1 MFAER
6 KGADPG
12 YPAKPAYQQLYRIAA
27 AEPSAA
33 IRMECAQ
40 QIGAHGDAAFD
51 ALQGLLGPPDDPASP
66 DRKPEAS
73 PGPGSDK
80 YPAVVA
86 AGGQPQ
92 DGEADDRQ
100 WRENTV
106 CAGLAPL
113 LAGSVTRST
122 AGAQKNLAGWLRFVS
137 ERDDRGMRSNPRLP
151 LEVALAQGFKYAANR
166 CGQPPHANPQAYAV
180 LTEQAREM
188 LKRTSFWF
196 SRLTLIQAL
205 CLLSLSGSRPQ
216 RSASGRDADYAAL
229 VTHWA
234 GVPDSQSEH
243 PFVAEARQLAVW
255 VLETG
260 QPERF
265 MWIDEGNVAARVGS
279 GPAEPGAPHW
289 RNLWIPPSAGWAA
302 LHPRAQKLLGNV
314 LVLLN
319 LAERGTGPR
328 DRSWYLQRLNR
339 AELPPCLSLHRSPL
353 EPARTIGS
361 AVAFPPGS
369 NCVAGCSFDLCPYP
383 PQGDR
388 NRAELSE
395 PFCRRQRA
403 LVRGWGT
410 RAADLRRF
418 WIQMAQ
424 RVQP

>member
-1 MFAER
+1 MPKQR
-6 KGADPG
+6 G
-12 YPAKPAYQQLYRIAA
+12 LIRVIR
-27 AEPSAA
+27 PSLHTSSFTAL
-33 IRMECAQ
+33 RRPSPPLRSGLECAQ

-86 AGGQPQ
+86 GEGQPQ

-122 AGAQKNLAGWLRFVS
+122 AGAHKNLAGWLRFVS

-265 MWIDEGNVAARVGS
+265 MWIDEGNVACQSWLRSGGARCPALAQSVDPAVGGVGRAPPPARNFWATCWCCSTWPS
-279 GPAEPGAPHW
+279 GEQAPA
-289 RNLWIPPSAGWAA
+289 
-302 LHPRAQKLLGNV
+302 
-314 LVLLN
+314 
-319 LAERGTGPR
+319 

-339 AELPPCLSLHRSPL
+339 AELPPCLFTGTGRRSNRPGL
-353 EPARTIGS
+353 SAAQWHSPRDQTAWLAAHLISAPTRRKAIGT
-361 AVAFPPGS
+361 A
-369 NCVAGCSFDLCPYP
+369 
-383 PQGDR
+383 
-388 NRAELSE
+388 LS
-395 PFCRRQRA
+395 
-403 LVRGWGT
+403 
-410 RAADLRRF
+410 
-418 WIQMAQ
+418 
-424 RVQP
+424 